1 MIWTAPRAGDAG
13 EALMTYS
20 RVTKVSKLY
29 TLSYYYF
36 FSSLTNSPK
45 C

>member
-1 MIWTAPRAGDAG
+1 MIWTPPRAGDAG
-13 EALMTYS
+13 GALMTYS